1 MKRVYSIILLF
12 SFLTG
17 AMQPIMPM
25 IEYQLYSG
33 NLIEFFG
40 SDDESPCENLIQLL
54 KKDCHDQQND
64 AQQSLLDD
72 DYYPLALQTVAPPKA
87 MVTFNK
93 GKLEIFVSSHLKTR
107 PFSISPPP
115 PRLS

>member
-1 MKRVYSIILLF
+1 MKKIYSIILLF

-33 NLIEFFG
+33 NLIEFFDSG
-40 SDDESPCENLIQLL
+40 NGNPCDDLIQLL
-54 KKDCHDQQND
+54 KKDCQDQQND

-72 DYYPLALQTVAPPKA
+72 DYYPLALQTAAPPKA
-87 MVTFNK
+87 IIILDK
-93 GKLEIFVSSHLKTR
+93 GKLEIFISHHLKTR
-107 PFSISPPP
+107 PFSINPPP
-115 PRLS
+115 PKLS

>member
-17 AMQPIMPM
+17 AIQPIMPM

-72 DYYPLALQTVAPPKA
+72 DYYPLALQTAAPPKA
-87 MVTFNK
+87 VVILSK
-93 GKLEIFVSSHLKTR
+93 RKLEVFSSPHPRTR
-107 PFSISPPP
+107 PFSINPPP